1 MNSPQLH
8 VYPTAPGIMA
18 FSTTRHG
25 GVSTGNYGEFNI
37 NEYCGDTT
45 EHTAA
50 NRKAL
55 AATLSLP
62 ESHIVMPHQTH
73 GTNQRVIGNEF
84 FSLPDNIK
92 KMQLEDV
99 DSILTNVPGVCIGV
113 STADCIPVLLHDA
126 AHNAVAAVHAG
137 WRGTVKSVVTRA
149 VSEMRTAFHTR
160 PEELTAI
167 IGPGISLKNFEVG
180 DEVYYAFL
188 EAGMP
193 MQSIARRHDKWH
205 INLPLCN
212 KMQLMAAGVKEGN
225 ILMSGICTY
234 DRPADYFS
242 ARRLGTKSGRIF
254 SGIIIRP

>member
-1 MNSPQLH
+1 MNSPRLH
-8 VYPTAPGIMA
+8 FYPTAPEITA

-25 GVSTGNYGEFNI
+25 GVSTGNHGEFNI
-37 NEYCGDTT
+37 NEYCGDTP

-55 AATLSLP
+55 ADKLNVQ
-62 ESHIVMPHQTH
+62 ECRIVMPHQTH
-73 GTNQRVIGNEF
+73 GTSQRVIGTEF
-84 FSLPDNIK
+84 FSLTENAQK
-92 KMQLEDV
+92 ALLEGV

-126 AHNAVAAVHAG
+126 ARNAVAAVHAG
-137 WRGTVKSVVTRA
+137 WRGTVKSIVNTA
-149 VSEMRTAFHTR
+149 VAEMRKAFHTR

-180 DEVYYAFL
+180 NEVYDAFL

-193 MQSIARRHDKWH
+193 MQSIACHHDKWH

-212 KMQLMAAGVKEGN
+212 KMQLMAAGIKEEN

-234 DRPADYFS
+234 DNAADFFS
-242 ARRLGTKSGRIF
+242 ARRLGTESGRIF